1 MREDMKY
8 NPKFYQMREEQIK
21 RMLEIIDKRK
31 DYVKGNVVFFGDSN
45 MEMMDVKK
53 WFPDLEN
60 CYNCGICG
68 FTTAEL
74 LYFVD
79 EAVLKYKPKVVVLTV
94 GTNDLG
100 ETVMRSPR
108 EIAVNIYNL
117 VDIISRNLEDVK
129 ILLISPLP
137 CSEEKQGFHYTNRGI
152 RSNEI
157 LKLIAKEY
165 KALINLSNV
174 IFVPT
179 YESFITKEGKSKEE
193 LYELDGLHLNQHG
206 YKIYS
211 KIIQEHLD
219 KLL

>member
-8 NPKFYQMREEQIK
+8 NPRFYQMREEQIK
-21 RMLEIIDKRK
+21 RMLEIINQRK
-31 DYVKGNVVFFGDSN
+31 DYVEGNVVFFGDSN
-45 MEMMDVKK
+45 MEMMDLNK
-53 WFPDLEN
+53 WFPYLKN
-60 CYNCGICG
+60 CYNCGVGG

-108 EIAVNIYNL
+108 EIAMNVYSL
-117 VDIISRNLEDVK
+117 VDIISRNIEGVK

-137 CSEEKQGFHYTNRGI
+137 CSEEKQGFHYINRGL

-157 LKLIAKEY
+157 LKLITKEY

-174 IFVPT
+174 IFIPT
-179 YESFITKEGKSKEE
+179 YEAFVNEDGKAKEE
-193 LYELDGLHLNQHG
+193 FYELDGLHLNQQG

-211 KIIQEHLD
+211 KIIQEYLN
-219 KLL
+219 